1 MRKFREFFMPFHE
14 RSGPVWIGPDIPVY
28 DDDISFNEQMHK
40 LIYIR
45 DSFHVILFKY

>member
-1 MRKFREFFMPFHE
+1 MRKFREFFRFRTE
-14 RSGPVWIGPDIPVY
+14 TDRKVGPDIPVY